1 MTDPLTE
8 AVARALAKAKGIE
21 ICSDATYSQS
31 SFRAPALAA
40 IAAMREQLVPVA
52 WMYSHWGH
60 PKNRTPTSV
69 GFTRVEGP
77 LGEGW
82 TETPIYAFP
91 AAPTEGEG

>member
-40 IAAMREQLVPVA
+40 IAAMRERLVPVA
-52 WMYSHWGH
+52 WLQNQ
-60 PKNRTPTSV
+60 P
-69 GFTRVEGP
+69 EGGRAVACIEP
-77 LGEGW
+77 LTEREKDKGW
-82 TETPIYAFP
+82 TETPLYAFP